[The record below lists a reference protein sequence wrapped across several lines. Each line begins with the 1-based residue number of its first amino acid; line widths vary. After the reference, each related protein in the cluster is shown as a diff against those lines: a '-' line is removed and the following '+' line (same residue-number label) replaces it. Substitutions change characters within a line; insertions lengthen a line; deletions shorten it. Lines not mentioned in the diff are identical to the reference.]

1 MTTTQATPATPAE
14 PPADAAANG
23 DSVTITAPAA
33 RPATPTAPL
42 PVAPATPTPP
52 PPAPDT
58 DNTVSTPVQLPA
70 DHPLVTALA
79 AQKAENAGLRAR
91 AAKVEQS
98 AVAAALKEHMVSL
111 HQIDADDADLLLT
124 GDTPELLLRQVARLL
139 EGRPGKKKA
148 VVAREGGN
156 PNAAETGDM
165 REFARGLFG
174 RSD

>member
-1 MTTTQATPATPAE
+1 
-14 PPADAAANG
+14 
-23 DSVTITAPAA
+23 
-33 RPATPTAPL
+33 
-42 PVAPATPTPP
+42 
-52 PPAPDT
+52 
-58 DNTVSTPVQLPA
+58 
-70 DHPLVTALA
+70 VTALA

-98 AVAAALKEHMVSL
+98 AVAAALKEHMVTL

-156 PNAAETGDM
+156 PDAASTGDM